1 MCLTFKLPWTNSN
14 SWEMST
20 IGHPLADFVNL
31 ITPYTTA
38 QIPFSEQTGRSNPAF
53 RGGHPGLPTKQQVTS
68 WYSAVAGWD
77 PTSNI
82 GWGEAFSIY
91 KGCIIMQ
98 GIAARY
104 AMRVASS
111 ANAKTYAV
119 LMKPYA
125 EIGWMMIESLIEEQE
140 EKDAKAKI

>member
-1 MCLTFKLPWTNSN
+1 
-14 SWEMST
+14 MST

-38 QIPFSEQTGRSNPAF
+38 QIPFSEQTGRTNPAF
-53 RGGHPGLPTKQQVTS
+53 RGGLPGLPTKQEVTA
-68 WYSAVAGWD
+68 WYAAVAGWD
-77 PTSNI
+77 PTPTI
-82 GWGEAFSIY
+82 GWGEAFSMY

-111 ANAKTYAV
+111 AKAKDYAIM
-119 LMKPYA
+119 MKPYA
-125 EIGWMMIESLIEEQE
+125 EVGWLMIEQLIEDRQE
-140 EKDAKAKI
+140 AEKARI

>member
-1 MCLTFKLPWTNSN
+1 
-14 SWEMST
+14 MST
-20 IGHPLADFVNL
+20 VGHPLADFVNL

-38 QIPFSEQTGRSNPAF
+38 SIPFSEQTGRSNPAF
-53 RGGHPGLPTKQQVTS
+53 RKTNLPSGPFAGLPSKQQVTK
-68 WYSAVAGWD
+68 WYSAIAGWD
-77 PTSNI
+77 PTPVV

-111 ANAKTYAV
+111 AKAKDYAV

-125 EIGWMMIESLIEEQE
+125 EVGWLMIEQLIENDQE
-140 EKDAKAKI
+140 KAKI